1 MRYSYGATEKLL
13 KHVNYKTRY
22 VEDMQ
27 DGKVIEVLKIH
38 TDVNLSDPLSKVIKV
53 LATQRRLLPLLV
65 DVGFLQPGYVN
76 QRLSEGRSTAEL
88 LEKI

>member
-1 MRYSYGATEKLL
+1 MVQQRIAKTRELQDTIP
-13 KHVNYKTRY
+13 TRY